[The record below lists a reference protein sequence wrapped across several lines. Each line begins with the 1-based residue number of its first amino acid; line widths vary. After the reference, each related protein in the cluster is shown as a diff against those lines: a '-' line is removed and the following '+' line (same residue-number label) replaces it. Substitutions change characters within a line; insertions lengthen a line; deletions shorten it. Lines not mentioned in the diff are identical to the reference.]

1 MQGVAFIGIAMRA
14 TAVLSQLCAMQSVR
28 SADAASDDSV
38 HDPPLVVVEFFSSAI
53 LFTAIPIDERK
64 GGLIVNVRSYA

>member
-1 MQGVAFIGIAMRA
+1 
-14 TAVLSQLCAMQSVR
+14 MQSVR

-53 LFTAIPIDERK
+53 LFTAIPIDERT